1 MHIYFYK
8 KKVYDTEEMI
18 TSTLKVYLL
27 KYTENLNEYRI
38 FKKKMQRSV
47 NLLFLH
53 FQELHIILV
62 SNLLQNYV
70 KSTRMPGKQSA
81 FFQKIFYSM
90 QFLRQP
96 SLPPY
101 KESFHSNNL
110 LLQRLG

>member
-1 MHIYFYK
+1 M
-8 KKVYDTEEMI
+8 YDTEEMI

-27 KYTENLNEYRI
+27 KYTEDLNEYRL

-81 FFQKIFYSM
+81 FFQKIFLQHATLKAAFSS
-90 QFLRQP
+90 
-96 SLPPY
+96 SLQGILSL
-101 KESFHSNNL
+101 K
-110 LLQRLG
+110 